1 MKDNLRKSKRK
12 DTGFIFGQM
21 AESFKDGGSMENN
34 MDQGYTLGKKK
45 RNTNMDYGKWGKE

>member
-21 AESFKDGGSMENN
+21 AENFKDGGSMENN